1 MRLLRPRAKLA
12 RKSRTSD
19 FKRFENGRD
28 RWDVR
33 EEKSANGGIA
43 SSFLNIENTVSF
55 ISIHKK
61 GRVRVVLLNRN
72 ACA

>member
-1 MRLLRPRAKLA
+1 MRLLHPRAKLS
-12 RKSRTSD
+12 RKSPTSD

-28 RWDVR
+28 RGDVR
-33 EEKSANGGIA
+33 EEKPANGSIA

-61 GRVRVVLLNRN
+61 GRGRVVLLNRN